1 MEKKLVTITNQ
12 KMKDDIFEK
21 AKDAGKDWDGDI
33 IHFGNKLYYCNVLEN
48 ECCEILE
55 GENLSK

>member
-33 IHFGNKLYYCNVLEN
+33 IHFGNKLYFCNVSKN
-48 ECCEILE
+48 ECYEILE